1 MLPPQIQQADAAK
14 QNKQPQIPPEIM
26 AQVQQMQQALQQMQA
41 QGQQLMA
48 ENAKLKDGHA
58 AKLQEQRMED
68 EAALLKAAMDN
79 ATKLVLEAQRAA
91 PAPAA
96 VVAPEVA
103 PVMTVEQQMA
113 AIAGLTEQVMAMGQ
127 QLAAA
132 VMAPRTTTLQTDAM
146 GNPVGAVSVPATMQ

>member
-1 MLPPQIQQADAAK
+1 
-14 QNKQPQIPPEIM
+14 
-26 AQVQQMQQALQQMQA
+26 
-41 QGQQLMA
+41 
-48 ENAKLKDGHA
+48 
-58 AKLQEQRMED
+58 MED

-96 VVAPEVA
+96 VVAPDVAPEVA
-103 PVMTVEQQMA
+103 PEVAPAMTVEQQMA